1 MAATSAMSETV
12 APAKN
17 TRSSPRA
24 VTPLEVDVEVA
35 GETRRVLLIS
45 RDIGAGGMFLRTTK
59 PAKLWSKVQLSI
71 RVPEG
76 GELTVSGEVVRSISV
91 EQARAKKHPPG
102 MAVAFDEGSRA
113 RRKKL
118 VELVLELCSAEDAT
132 AEQSTAERQPGAEPT
147 AAAAPAAPLGEP
159 DGDEAEASV
168 RVRPAASERA
178 PVVGSEQDPDEH
190 FSSRTDDLL
199 GELDSLLE
207 ADGDEKPQP
216 APAAKAAPVAADPIR
231 KLRSFIDGYKQRLA
245 GDTHYHVLGVGLD
258 ADAGQIKAAYAELLA
273 ALQPPGR
280 PEELPDDLARELSAV
295 LGKVRKAFAI
305 LGKPDRK
312 RAYDFLIDNADD

>member
-12 APAKN
+12 DPAKN
-17 TRSSPRA
+17 TRWSPRA
-24 VTPLEVDVEVA
+24 VTPLEVDIEVA

-59 PAKLWSKVQLSI
+59 PAKLWSKVRLSI

-76 GELTVSGEVVRSISV
+76 GELTVSGEVVRSVSV
-91 EQARAKKHPPG
+91 EQARAKQHPPG

-113 RRKKL
+113 RRKQL
-118 VELVLELCSAEDAT
+118 VTLVLDLCSADDAA
-132 AEQSTAERQPGAEPT
+132 AEQPTEERQPAIQAA
-147 AAAAPAAPLGEP
+147 AAAAPAEP
-159 DGDEAEASV
+159 SREEAVADASKASV
-168 RVRPAASERA
+168 SVRPAAPDQA

-207 ADGDEKPQP
+207 SDSDEQQPP
-216 APAAKAAPVAADPIR
+216 APAADPIQR
-231 KLRSFIDGYKQRLA
+231 LRSFVASYKQRLG

-258 ADAGQIKAAYAELLA
+258 ADAERIKAAYDELLA

-280 PEELPDDLARELSAV
+280 PEELSDDLARELSAV

-312 RAYDFLIDNADD
+312 RAYDFLIDNSGE

>member
-1 MAATSAMSETV
+1 MSETV
-12 APAKN
+12 DPAKN

-24 VTPLEVDVEVA
+24 LTPLEVDVEVA

-45 RDIGAGGMFLRTTK
+45 RDIGAGGMFLRTTQ
-59 PAKLWSKVQLSI
+59 PAKLWSKVKLSI

-76 GELTVSGEVVRSISV
+76 DALTVSGEVVRSVSV

-118 VELVLELCSAEDAT
+118 VALVLELCSAEDDA
-132 AEQSTAERQPGAEPT
+132 AESSTAKRPPAGDT
-147 AAAAPAAPLGEP
+147 AAAAAPSEPDRKPAA
-159 DGDEAEASV
+159 DEAEASV
-168 RVRPAASERA
+168 SVRPAAPEQA

-199 GELDSLLE
+199 GELDSLLDE
-207 ADGDEKPQP
+207 DGDEARQP
-216 APAAKAAPVAADPIR
+216 APAAADPLQ
-231 KLRSFIDGYKQRLA
+231 KLRSFIAGYKQRLA

-258 ADAGQIKAAYAELLA
+258 ADAGQIEAAYAELLA

-312 RAYDFLIDNADD
+312 RAYDFLIDNSDE